1 MQTITLIIAI
11 ILLFLTLAAL
21 AARIRMNTEIVRGM
35 SQGFK
40 FQGIILKRLKFLG
53 DMERLGIEGKIQTTL
68 FNPDKSLGLSEDFKI
83 EIFSDG
89 QCRLLD
95 RKDTKLGFH
104 QVARCKDIAEL
115 IATLQGADDE

>member
-1 MQTITLIIAI
+1 M
-11 ILLFLTLAAL
+11 FLTLFAL
-21 AARIRMNTEIVRGM
+21 AARTRMNTEIVRGM
-35 SQGFK
+35 AQGFK
-40 FQGIILKRLKFLG
+40 FQGIILKRLRFLG

-95 RKDTKLGFH
+95 QKNTNLGFH
-104 QVARCKDIAEL
+104 QVTRCKDIAEL
-115 IATLQGADDE
+115 IAVLQGAYDE